1 MSVLCLRKSEGCG
14 IPWSLIYIQ
23 LWTSVRTAFCL
34 SLQFLLLFCFWALLS
49 TPAYP
54 MLNSLN
60 WSGCLKSNSCL
71 CLSFLNIFGDILF
84 ARIFLH
90 IFICLLVLCV
100 NMFILCVHFYF
111 VFYFVDMF
119 MGAHV
124 LWCTCGQRTA
134 HESWFLLTVYV
145 SDLDHQAGQKLPLP
159 QVVSLALFA
168 RFLIHL

>member
-49 TPAYP
+49 TTAYP

-60 WSGCLKSNSCL
+60 WSGWLNSNSCL

-100 NMFILCVHFYF
+100 
-111 VFYFVDMF
+111 DMF

-134 HESWFLLTVYV
+134 HESWFPSTVCV
-145 SDLDHQAGQKLPLP
+145 SGTGLGSSGWAEIPLP

-168 RFLIHL
+168 RFLTRLYLSLYSSLVQIVV

>member
-34 SLQFLLLFCFWALLS
+34 SLQFPLLFCFWALLS
-49 TPAYP
+49 TTAYP
-54 MLNSLN
+54 VLNSLN
-60 WSGCLKSNSCL
+60 WSGWLKSNSCL

-100 NMFILCVHFYF
+100 NMFILCMYFYF
-111 VFYFVDMF
+111 VCRYVY
-119 MGAHV
+119 GRTCAVVH
-124 LWCTCGQRTA
+124 LWSKDSPWELIPFDCVCLRYRTGVIRLGRNTFA
-134 HESWFLLTVYV
+134 PGCL
-145 SDLDHQAGQKLPLP
+145 AGP
-159 QVVSLALFA
+159 VC
-168 RFLIHL
+168 